1 MSFRFRKRIKIA
13 PGLHINLSK
22 GWPSLSIRG
31 HGATSPG
38 SVAATT
44 IPEILRQSSADKIDL
59 LKLDIEGAELELFSC
74 GSDVWL
80 GHVRL
85 LVLELHD
92 RFRPGCAQALYTA
105 ANGRPFTQEIRGET
119 LFIRFRES
127 CSSPPLK
134 KNCEPV
140 AQ

>member
-1 MSFRFRKRIKIA
+1 MTPNRTRTSHQLVE
-13 PGLHINLSK
+13 GLAFIIDPRTRRNKSWFGGCNHDS
-22 GWPSLSIRG
+22 RD
-31 HGATSPG
+31 
-38 SVAATT
+38 
-44 IPEILRQSSADKIDL
+44 LRQSSADKIDL

-127 CSSPPLK
+127 CTSPPLK